1 MAAPNQPARQGAGF
15 RGCVLPKERFV
26 KKVASTRAVALALLA
41 SAAATLAGSHGAAA
55 QPSAAGFPIGR
66 HSVTT
71 LPMPRGMF
79 VRSGTYTPSGKVLV
93 RYASDKAVEGRQVN
107 LATIDDDGRN
117 FRPFFSGVLPERPK
131 DNGIRFM
138 VFPDNKRIF
147 LGDFVL
153 ECATGLE
160 TCRNPAL
167 LPVRYPAEVDA
178 GPHVM
183 HRWSEMI
190 VAPDNKSIAW
200 TTLFNNGTADVF
212 TAELRKE
219 GAGYVTANPL
229 IVSTLVPFP
238 RDPNHADGV
247 LPQPIRGGEV
257 KQFVHGGTAIS
268 VAGGTERDIADS
280 VVHHLA
286 SGRMEVITRTPGYD
300 ETTIFSPDER
310 LGVVMSARFSAKSDP
325 AILALMPRPY
335 PDSLN
340 MGLNWAAYTY
350 AVTGV
355 RKARPGN
362 VGPALIEIDQGEDRA
377 RLPRRQPQHRHGL
390 DLQLANVL
398 ASGRQEGAL
407 AGIPARRHHRFAATP
422 DPAPARLPARPDRA
436 GAADAERDG
445 LRGQRFV
452 RAQGLRRQA
461 DEHRRQ
467 GLWPRLGAH
476 RLSPDARGHRE
487 DVRQLQRRRA
497 EHLVGNETMQANPRG
512 NSIYTANVRLTGP
525 KPGLMNLRMTFGPL
539 SGELPAQ
546 LIFAPDASGVPLTNG
561 YVEYDGKRLNVQ
573 DLTP

>member
-1 MAAPNQPARQGAGF
+1 MSLR
-15 RGCVLPKERFV
+15 
-26 KKVASTRAVALALLA
+26 
-41 SAAATLAGSHGAAA
+41 
-55 QPSAAGFPIGR
+55 PS
-66 HSVTT
+66 
-71 LPMPRGMF
+71 
-79 VRSGTYTPSGKVLV
+79 
-93 RYASDKAVEGRQVN
+93 
-107 LATIDDDGRN
+107 
-117 FRPFFSGVLPERPK
+117 
-131 DNGIRFM
+131 
-138 VFPDNKRIF
+138 
-147 LGDFVL
+147 
-153 ECATGLE
+153 LE
-160 TCRNPAL
+160 TCSNPAL

-200 TTLFNNGTADVF
+200 TTLFNNGTAAVF

-229 IVSTLVPFP
+229 IVSTLDPFP

-257 KQFVHGGTAIS
+257 KQFVHGGAAIS

-310 LGVVMSARFSAKSDP
+310 LGVVMSARFSEKSDP

-362 VGPALIEIDQGEDRA
+362 VGPALVEIDRA
-377 RLPRRQPQHRHGL
+377 KTEPGYLGTNLNTDADWVFNSPMSWHPGGKKALWPESRRGDTIGSRRLQVLRLADYQPGPTVPTQPTPSAITYAVS
-390 DLQLANVL
+390 DLSVL
-398 ASGRQEGAL
+398 KGYAGKPINTDVKVYGRASGHIAYRRTS
-407 AGIPARRHHRFAATP
+407 AGIEKTYANFS
-422 DPAPARLPARPDRA
+422 
-436 GAADAERDG
+436 EDG
-445 LRGQRFV
+445 QNVWSGY
-452 RAQGLRRQA
+452 
-461 DEHRRQ
+461 
-467 GLWPRLGAH
+467 
-476 RLSPDARGHRE
+476 
-487 DVRQLQRRRA
+487 
-497 EHLVGNETMQANPRG
+497 ETMQANPRG
-512 NSIYTANVRLTGP
+512 NSTYTANVRLTGP

-546 LIFAPDASGVPLTNG
+546 LIFAPDASGMPLTNG